1 MANSPLDV
9 DPPLSLEPVVGW
21 RVWGLDRVGGAL
33 TLRSVTRPDHWP
45 AKDVMVA
52 TCIQHRA
59 WTVPDEHCTCGLY
72 AAASP
77 DYLAKSGV
85 TRIGSSVVGTAS
97 MWGRVIEHTRGARS
111 RFAYPARLR
120 LVCGL
125 CLRVGAGAVTPV
137 RVLGDHGSLKAVCR
151 THWSGPTAHAD
162 PAADVEAELLSTYG
176 VELLPI
182 EQLSGGLRARPVRI
196 ARPSVPAPKPIE
208 ARRVQVERIL
218 IGMYFVSLVVST
230 LMQPAVDASVVQTDV
245 TSSPPAVVSPARSS
259 QGEVKEPT
267 EPNGNPGHSGD
278 IAFRPSDA
286 EVQLRGSAHLADTGR
301 GQRFKSSSTHH
312 DQDQSIP

>member
-33 TLRSVTRPDHWP
+33 TLRSVTRPVHWP

-52 TCIQHRA
+52 TCVRHRA

-77 DYLAKSGV
+77 DYLARSGV
-85 TRIGSSVVGTAS
+85 PRIGSSVVGTVS

-120 LVCGL
+120 LVCEP
-125 CLRVGAGAVTPV
+125 CLAVGAGAVTPV
-137 RVLGDHGSLKAVCR
+137 RVLGDHGSLTAVCR

-162 PAADVEAELLSTYG
+162 LAADVEAELLSTYG

-196 ARPSVPAPKPIE
+196 SRPSAPAAPSIE
-208 ARRVQVERIL
+208 TRRVRVERVMICL
-218 IGMYFVSLVVST
+218 YFVAQIIST
-230 LMQPAVDASVVQTDV
+230 LMQPDADASVAQTDV
-245 TSSPPAVVSPARSS
+245 TSSPSAVVSPARSG
-259 QGEVKEPT
+259 QHVVKEPT
-267 EPNGNPGHSGD
+267 EPNGTHRYSCD
-278 IAFRPSDA
+278 IPHPAIDLRRRSSDA
-286 EVQLRGSAHLADTGR
+286 LPPTSLTRKRSEVQIL
-301 GQRFKSSSTHH
+301 
-312 DQDQSIP
+312 

>member
-21 RVWGLDRVGGAL
+21 RVWGLERVGGAL

-52 TCIQHRA
+52 TCVQHRA

-77 DYLAKSGV
+77 DYLARSGV
-85 TRIGSSVVGTAS
+85 TRIGSSVVGTVS

-120 LVCGL
+120 LVCEP
-125 CLRVGAGAVTPV
+125 CLAVGAGAVMPV
-137 RVLGDHGSLKAVCR
+137 TVLGDHGSLTAVCR
-151 THWSGPTAHAD
+151 THWSGPTARAD

-176 VELLPI
+176 VELLPV

-196 ARPSVPAPKPIE
+196 ARPSAPAATSIE
-208 ARRVQVERIL
+208 TRRVQ
-218 IGMYFVSLVVST
+218 IGRFMIGLVLVQAISALT
-230 LMQPAVDASVVQTDV
+230 QPAADASAAQTDV
-245 TSSPPAVVSPARSS
+245 TSSPPAVVSPARSG
-259 QGEVKEPT
+259 QLVVKEPI
-267 EPNGNPGHSGD
+267 EPKIALRFSCD
-278 IAFRPSDA
+278 IPTRHRPAKMLVKRCSM
-286 EVQLRGSAHLADTGR
+286 L
-301 GQRFKSSSTHH
+301 
-312 DQDQSIP
+312 P